1 MEKNTIPKFAR
12 TIIILHF
19 PMSVGVFDRNYQ
31 GRKAAILEVSC
42 MKNVKVIYVVYL
54 VFPMNVSGNK
64 VNTVQQNTSA
74 ILYAPLIRIH
84 FCI

>member
-31 GRKAAILEVSC
+31 GRKAAILEVNC
-42 MKNVKVIYVVYL
+42 MRNFKVIYVVYS
-54 VFPMNVSGNK
+54 VFPMNMLGNK
-64 VNTVQQNTSA
+64 VNTIQ
-74 ILYAPLIRIH
+74 
-84 FCI
+84 